1 MKPINHASSY
11 FSVIFAFEIEIF
23 SRRCKIRIELMA
35 QLHLERQQAK
45 NKNFL
50 YIGDKEMI
58 MKKFKMI
65 RL

>member
-1 MKPINHASSY
+1 
-11 FSVIFAFEIEIF
+11 
-23 SRRCKIRIELMA
+23 MA

-65 RL
+65 QLWKTLEENEISLNFYAF